1 MKKPLHVSFPD
12 AEVATASQVTLPEWF
27 NDVLTAK
34 VEGMWFGE
42 GTCIPHAPIY
52 VRPCYV
58 KMKGILFDMTS
69 LLQKERLTYVVKG
82 TPGIGKTTMLF
93 YLLWE
98 CVQKESPYKA
108 VLFAT
113 NKDNFVAR
121 KTSAGCWAMEPFKRG
136 SRVTGS
142 GHGKAIGLVDVNPE
156 GKVEEQGTVIMGF
169 NTQAPCGEFGLH
181 RLVVVSRAGAQ
192 LSQLIGKTGDRLAPE
207 VVYLPVWKAEQTH
220 EWVRKC
226 QSPAIQQW
234 EKIEASA
241 GWAVPR
247 LIELYL
253 QSKFAQ
259 TLDLFIDRIAG
270 TNTAGKESSAKDAH
284 TMVLLR
290 GSSELMEDVPS
301 ACPTERD
308 DEFQSILPTFQQGGE
323 AGSVIGFASLQ
334 VERRM
339 CALRHSNTAM
349 IEMIRLF
356 PKAVAYVF
364 EGLVLDRLVHQ
375 DGLQLKGK
383 DDAQMLTLLFS
394 ERCELWGAETMKMVF
409 SIVRGVMTTQP
420 SMPVVFQQVIRR
432 KFPPDLF
439 SYKSPLDEST
449 DVFRRIWWRQF
460 AFPKLAQVEFYACI

>member
-1 MKKPLHVSFPD
+1 M
-12 AEVATASQVTLPEWF
+12 
-27 NDVLTAK
+27 
-34 VEGMWFGE
+34 
-42 GTCIPHAPIY
+42 
-52 VRPCYV
+52 
-58 KMKGILFDMTS
+58 
-69 LLQKERLTYVVKG
+69 VKG

-181 RLVVVSRAGAQ
+181 RLVVVSSAGAQ

-375 DGLQLKGK
+375 DGLQLNGK
-383 DDAQMLTLLFS
+383 DDAQMLTLRFS
-394 ERCELWGAETMKMVF
+394 ERCELWGAETMKNGVLYRPRGDDYPAIDACGVPASDSPKVSPRFVFIQVTTGREHRRVQENLVETVRIPKACTGGVLCLYIVPSAPTSLKLTSGEKALKEGAKKGGKQVSEMVVAA
-409 SIVRGVMTTQP
+409 SSVLKDLPDDVRQKFEPVM
-420 SMPVVFQQVIRR
+420 
-432 KFPPDLF
+432 KH
-439 SYKSPLDEST
+439 
-449 DVFRRIWWRQF
+449 
-460 AFPKLAQVEFYACI
+460 